1 MRRFYVSY
9 YYDSCPYVQITFVR
23 ANTIEEAREIVEK
36 YERYVRIELIEED
49 KQP

>member
-1 MRRFYVSY
+1 MKLFYVRY
-9 YYDSCPYVQITFVR
+9 YYNSCPYVQVTFVR

-36 YERYVRIELIEED
+36 YERYVYIELIEED